1 MNIGNQILN
10 IRKENLDKL
19 LEKIEADYPWITV
32 VGSEA
37 SVFRPMTD
45 AEETQLIDRIN
56 ATNPDFVWVALGA
69 PRQEEFCYR
78 NEGKIRGLM
87 IGVGGAF
94 NVVSGVI
101 DEAPRWVQ
109 DIGMEWFYRL
119 MKEPRRLYKRYI
131 TTNTR
136 FIKLLIKEH
145 ANG

>member
-1 MNIGNQILN
+1 
-10 IRKENLDKL
+10 
-19 LEKIEADYPWITV
+19 
-32 VGSEA
+32 
-37 SVFRPMTD
+37 
-45 AEETQLIDRIN
+45 
-56 ATNPDFVWVALGA
+56 
-69 PRQEEFCYR
+69 
-78 NEGKIRGLM
+78 M